1 MRTGMFNL
9 IIIDTT
15 TPEIL
20 YIIYQKTPPG
30 GKLTELHVNQSP
42 DKNDRLLL
50 TILGPR
56 DKLFVFFL

>member
-20 YIIYQKTPPG
+20 YIK
-30 GKLTELHVNQSP
+30 KLRQVVN
-42 DKNDRLLL
+42 
-50 TILGPR
+50 
-56 DKLFVFFL
+56 